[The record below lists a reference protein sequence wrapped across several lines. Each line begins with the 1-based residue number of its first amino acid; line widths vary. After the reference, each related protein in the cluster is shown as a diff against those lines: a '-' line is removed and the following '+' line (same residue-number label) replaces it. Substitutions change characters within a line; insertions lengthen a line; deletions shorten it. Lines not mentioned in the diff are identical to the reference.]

1 MKVIVTGST
10 GLVGRALVRSLLADG
25 NSVTRLVRGGAQTF
39 SAPGTRAVRWEPDEG
54 VIDAK
59 ELEGHDAAVHL
70 AGEPIAEGRWTQE
83 RKRRI
88 LESRVKGTRLLA
100 ETLARLEEKPKVLVS
115 ASAIGFYG
123 DRGDEVLREE
133 SASGEDFLSEVCREW
148 EKATLAA
155 SQAGIRVVHL
165 RIGIVLSAEGG
176 ALAKMLAPFKLGV
189 GGRVGSGRQY
199 MSWIT
204 LDDLVG
210 VIRRALADESLR
222 GPVNAVAPN
231 AVTNEEFTKALGRVL
246 GRPTFLH
253 VPAFAARLA
262 FGEMADA
269 LLLSSARVEPA
280 RLKEAGY
287 EFSQTEIE
295 GALRHVLKKRQS
307 RER

>member
-1 MKVIVTGST
+1 MKVIVTGAT
-10 GLVGRALVRSLLADG
+10 GLVGRALIRSLLSEG
-25 NSVTRLVRGGAQTF
+25 HNVTRLVRGGAQAF
-39 SAPGTRAVRWEPDEG
+39 SAPGTKAVHWEPEKAS
-54 VIDAK
+54 IDAK

-70 AGEPIAEGRWTQE
+70 AGDPISEGRWDE
-83 RKRRI
+83 EKKKRIR
-88 LESRVKGTRLLA
+88 ESRVVGTRLLA
-100 ETLARLEEKPKVLVS
+100 ETLANLDEKPKVLVS

-123 DRGDEVLREE
+123 NRGGEVLREE

-165 RIGIVLSAEGG
+165 RIGVVLSATGG
-176 ALAKMLAPFKLGV
+176 ALPKMLTPFKLGV
-189 GGRVGSGRQY
+189 GGRVGSGKQY

-210 VIRRALADESLR
+210 VIQRALDDEGLR
-222 GPVNAVAPN
+222 GPVNAVAPQP
-231 AVTNEEFTKALGRVL
+231 VTNEEFTKALGGAL
-246 GRPTFLH
+246 GRPTIFS

-287 EFSQTEIE
+287 EFKHPNLE
-295 GALRHVLKKRQS
+295 GALTQVLKKK
-307 RER
+307 

>member
-1 MKVIVTGST
+1 VKVIVTGAT
-10 GLVGRALVRSLLADG
+10 GLVGRALVRSLLSDG
-25 NSVTRLVRGGAQTF
+25 HEVTRLVRGEAQTF
-39 SAPGTRAVRWEPDEG
+39 RAPGTKAVHWEPEQG
-54 VIDAK
+54 AVGAQ

-70 AGEPIAEGRWTQE
+70 AGESIASGRWDE
-83 RKRRI
+83 EKKRRI

-100 ETLARLEEKPKVLVS
+100 ETLAGLKEKPRVLVS

-123 DRGDEVLREE
+123 DRGDEVLHEE

-165 RIGIVLSAEGG
+165 RIGFVLSAEGG
-176 ALAKMLAPFKLGV
+176 GLPKMLTPFKLGL

-204 LDDLVG
+204 LDELIS
-210 VIRRALADESLR
+210 VIRRALEDEHLR

-231 AVTNEEFTKALGRVL
+231 PATNAEFTKTLGRVL
-246 GRPTFLH
+246 GRPTVFPL
-253 VPAFAARLA
+253 PAFAARLA

-269 LLLSSARVEPA
+269 LLLSSTRVAPS
-280 RLKEAGY
+280 RLQEAGY
-287 EFSQTEIE
+287 KFQHPELE
-295 GALRHVLKKRQS
+295 GALKHVLKK
-307 RER
+307 